1 MKNAEL
7 FLPGMKN
14 PIHFD
19 PNNTFLEVK
28 LVYENSD
35 DIKQMQFI

>member
-14 PIHFD
+14 PIHFNQ
-19 PNNTFLEVK
+19 NNTFLEVK
-28 LVYENSD
+28 LVYMK
-35 DIKQMQFI
+35 IWMT